1 MEHEVIF
8 RATGA
13 AGYGEGYAG
22 KGRPTP
28 GSRVVRAFAIIVL
41 TSACLLLAGC
51 GDLPLL
57 YSVRSAVLGTP
68 VAVYVAPDGTGSGYA
83 PDDPIGNIDRALELA
98 TVGGA
103 VEVHVVGG
111 GYSVP
116 GGINLVPGVSLL
128 GGYSPDFSERDWNVY
143 ESRLTASLGTGQ
155 DGFVADGPEFTR
167 ETVVEGF
174 TFAYSVSGEPVHE
187 GWNFSAVLSISD
199 GASLSVRHNRFELYN
214 SVTQSEAYPDRG
226 FSAYVIGINASGDP
240 YFTETVLEFNEI
252 WLKSDG
258 SDFPATALFVSNSDP
273 GSRVVLDGNRFGV
286 KSFECDAMA
295 MDVGSLDGG
304 FLMRNNVV
312 NCQATNSGAAL
323 SVSSPGAILAHN
335 TIVSRGH
342 GIDALG
348 LSGEADALAYAVN
361 NIVAGDG
368 TGYAIAG
375 GNTEIEGNLVF
386 NFSEGLDSGLIDLG
400 TNDSYAHDLFES
412 VFSTALDTN
421 LDDGDQTD
429 YHLSDADGLY
439 AVDLGV
445 PSGAQYAGSVDTD
458 FEGDARPQGAAVDRG
473 ADEKVP

>member
-1 MEHEVIF
+1 MTDT
-8 RATGA
+8 TGFESGNARDRNLDVVQHCLMPTLKPVLALA
-13 AGYGEGYAG
+13 AAC
-22 KGRPTP
+22 
-28 GSRVVRAFAIIVL
+28 IV
-41 TSACLLLAGC
+41 LAGC
-51 GDLPLL
+51 SDLPLL
-57 YSVRSAVLGTP
+57 SSVRSAVLGTP
-68 VAVYVAPDGTGSGYA
+68 SAVYVAPDGTGSGYA
-83 PDDPIGNIDRALELA
+83 PDDPIGDIDRALELA
-98 TVGGA
+98 AEWGA
-103 VEVHVVGG
+103 AEVQVAGG

-116 GGINLVPGVSLL
+116 EGIYLVPGVSLL

-143 ESRLTASLGTGQ
+143 ESRLTALLETGGR
-155 DGFVADGPEFTR
+155 GFTAIGPEFTQ
-167 ETVVEGF
+167 ETAVEGF
-174 TFAYSVSGEPVHE
+174 TFEYSVSGEPVHDV
-187 GWNFSAVLSISD
+187 WSFSAVLSIED
-199 GASLSVRHNRFELYN
+199 GASLLVRHNRFELYN

-240 YFTETVLEFNEI
+240 TFTETLLKFNEI

-258 SDFPATALFVSNSDP
+258 SDFPATALFVDDSDP
-273 GSRVVLDGNRFGV
+273 GSRVVLDGNRFAV

-295 MDVGSLDGG
+295 MDIGSLDGG

-312 NCQATNSGAAL
+312 NCQATNSGAAV

-348 LSGEADALAYAVN
+348 LSGEADAFAYAVN
-361 NIVAGDG
+361 NIVVGDG

-400 TNDSYAHDLFES
+400 TNDSYADDLFVL
-412 VFSTALDTN
+412 VFSTALDAN
-421 LDDGDQTD
+421 LDDGDHTD
-429 YHLSDADGLY
+429 YHLSDVDGLY